1 MIQVVAENDGISYKA
16 AKDIVV
22 GDQIWNITWSELVDE
37 SMGDYAIT
45 TSSMT
50 DVQRVKSSITAVT
63 PKSVSRTMII
73 NNDYSLRFSLE
84 QQIMVKDATGYRF
97 KISSAIEIG
106 DIVFNVDEN
115 GTVSEI
121 IVSSTQIID
130 DNRTVYRDWE
140 TDRKSTRLNSSHSR
154 ASRMPS
160 SA

>member
-130 DNRTVYRDWE
+130 DNRTVYKFDAE
-140 TDRKSTRLNSSHSR
+140 PTDTIIAGNIICHNIKAAVL
-154 ASRMPS
+154 
-160 SA
+160 